1 MVGTQTILK
10 EIRESCKLTT
20 TELSKRSGVH
30 RRDIYNLEQGKRNKH
45 YHKVLDVLAQKVDL
59 AYIAGLVDRAS
70 TITITKQMPAE
81 YNCHQDPH
89 YLAKFTLGSVHK
101 EIPEII
107 MRILDTGKV
116 SPRKTP
122 NGGVY
127 YSYYAHCAQSYAAI
141 FKLLPYLKIR
151 RAKAQV
157 LLNFR
162 TYMDE
167 CPYGKHRKLDYD
179 RESHLAKCEWF
190 YQEIRRV

>member
-1 MVGTQTILK
+1 MAGTILK

-30 RRDIYNLEQGKRNKH
+30 RRDIYNLEHGKRNKH

-81 YNCHQDPH
+81 YNCHQDP
-89 YLAKFTLGSVHK
+89 YYMAKVVVGSVHK

-116 SPRKTP
+116 STRKVPYKENT
-122 NGGVY
+122 VY
-127 YSYYAHCAQSYAAI
+127 HSYYAHCAQAYAAV
-141 FKLLPYLKIR
+141 FKLLPYLKIK

-157 LLNFR
+157 LLDFR
-162 TYMDE
+162 IYMDE
-167 CPYGKHRKLDYD
+167 HPYGKHKKADYD
-179 RESHLAKCEWF
+179 REGHLAKCEWF